1 MPFRLVPATEP
12 DVPII
17 LSLIKGLAEYEKL
30 SDQVQATEADLR
42 AALFGPFP
50 AAEVVIG
57 YAGDEPAGFA
67 LYFQTFS
74 TFVGRPGL
82 YLEDI
87 FVKPEWRNKGLGRML
102 LARLARI
109 AIDRGYGRMEW
120 SVLNWNEMALRV
132 YRGVGAEPMRDWTV
146 YRLNGD
152 ALRSLASRDR
162 LS

>member
-1 MPFRLVPATEP
+1 MTPLRLAAATES
-12 DVPII
+12 DVPLI
-17 LSLIKGLAEYEKL
+17 LELIKALAEYEKL
-30 SDQVQATEADLR
+30 AKQVQATEADLH
-42 AALFGPFP
+42 AALFGPHP
-50 AAEVVIG
+50 AAEVILA

-67 LYFQTFS
+67 LYFQTYS

-87 FVKPEWRNKGLGRML
+87 FVKPEWRRKGLGRML

-109 AIDRGYGRMEW
+109 AVERGYGRMEW

-132 YRGVGAEPMRDWTV
+132 YRGVGAKPMSDWTV

-152 ALRSLASRDR
+152 ALRALAARDA
-162 LS
+162 